1 MIEYLWKAAFV
12 FYAQTST
19 QAQAWVSKRLQI
31 ILEGKSSSVA
41 PGMRRSPTLPKLTLQ
56 ERKPVDTCA
65 RYLLNNA
72 KYLKYDDYLKA
83 GLSIATGVIEGACRH
98 LIEDSMDITGA
109 RWTMRA
115 PEAVL
120 PWVLYTSVAIGMSI
134 GSFIYN
140 KNINPITWLC
150 TLVVFL

>member
-12 FYAQTST
+12 FYSQTST
-19 QAQAWVSKRLQI
+19 QAEAWESKRLQL

-41 PGMRRSPTLPKLTLQ
+41 PGMGRSATLPKLTPQ

-83 GLSIATGVIEGACRH
+83 GFPIATGVIEGGCRH
-98 LIEDSMDITGA
+98 LIKDKQDGYH
-109 RWTMRA
+109 W
-115 PEAVL
+115 
-120 PWVLYTSVAIGMSI
+120 G
-134 GSFIYN
+134 
-140 KNINPITWLC
+140 
-150 TLVVFL
+150 